1 MNGQSREKENRLC
14 ETDDCLKEFAE
25 EVAAG
30 LSLTPKQ
37 LPCKYLYDAEG
48 SRLFQAIMELEEY
61 YPTRCETEI
70 LNRHKEDIS
79 TIIGEAEFNLVELG
93 AGDGAKT
100 KILLRHFLDLGLSFR
115 YVPIDISPSAVQGLT
130 CDLRKEFKG
139 LAVQGLATDYFE
151 GLRHLARLDRRSSL
165 VLFLGSNIGNFT
177 PGESL
182 IFLSS
187 LRTSLRIGDYVL
199 VGFDLKKDL
208 NTLLRAYNDPKGV
221 TARFNI
227 NILRR
232 INDELGGNFVPSQFE
247 YFSTYNPRA
256 GAIESFLVSL
266 RRQNVLVEQCGRSF
280 SFSKWEPIH
289 TESSYKF
296 RQEDFGR
303 MARTQGFRSVA
314 SFCDSRRY
322 FADALWQAVPFKGSG
337 PQDQCI

>member
-1 MNGQSREKENRLC
+1 MKRTTASKNLPKRLRPAFPLHPSSC
-14 ETDDCLKEFAE
+14 PASIFMTQK
-25 EVAAG
+25 AAG
-30 LSLTPKQ
+30 F
-37 LPCKYLYDAEG
+37 
-48 SRLFQAIMELEEY
+48 SRRSWSLEEY